1 MRRDVE
7 EAAENL
13 LPPRVVDHRQ
23 HVSLDVGV
31 RLLLL
36 LPLLTTMAD
45 ADYFIVHTFVYI
57 PLVLVLV
64 LVLTLQAVIFPGL
77 LQGKGSGFRV

>member
-1 MRRDVE
+1 
-7 EAAENL
+7 
-13 LPPRVVDHRQ
+13 
-23 HVSLDVGV
+23 
-31 RLLLL
+31 
-36 LPLLTTMAD
+36 MAD